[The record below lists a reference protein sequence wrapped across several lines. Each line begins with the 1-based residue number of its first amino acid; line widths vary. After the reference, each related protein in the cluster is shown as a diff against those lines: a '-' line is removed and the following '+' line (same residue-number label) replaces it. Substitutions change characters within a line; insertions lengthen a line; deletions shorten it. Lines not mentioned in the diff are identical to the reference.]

1 MARAWELTLCYMF
14 LGCCVTRCSTAGVT
28 LSTPESSMGDTENS
42 MGNASRG
49 NLLSTKSLDAA
60 PADMEFKGSEEE
72 LCEMTIAGP
81 KLQFVEFGSPV
92 FWNCTATTTCA
103 VVPGMGWETSL
114 TKQINRTGRWIT
126 LSSTMDEWDTKAVCY
141 TFSTGGN
148 VFTTQIAV
156 IAYLPPEDVRINIP
170 QLMEVSQSYELTC
183 DVKNIAPKRNL
194 VVLIKRGN
202 ETLHREL
209 YASDHTNGST
219 SVTVSYHIT
228 AQREDHEAEYTC
240 LAQLDL
246 RPNGKLFERSSNT
259 IVRVISLP
267 EDPKIDVP
275 GVIERGSNVTIKC
288 KVANAIPI
296 EETQIRL
303 ILKDEVLTNTME
315 LRNGDVK
322 SAEAVVLAAEPG
334 NYSLECRAR
343 VGDMVKT
350 VKKELLF
357 FNFPDPVLQI
367 LPKRAELPV
376 GTEVNVICDV
386 VETYPREVQLSI
398 QIGTLLEPCEMESP
412 SSCTYTLM
420 VQKEH
425 VEVTAACEA
434 TMRAANLTR
443 RTSKTLNVVYGPEFS
458 DSLCPSAQTVVEGHN
473 TIFFCKA
480 DGNPAPTVTCSKDGT
495 VGAWRQTGRND
506 SGTLNCTATN
516 SIGVSVRV
524 VKVTIEYKPRITL
537 FIRGPENIE
546 KGHNLTLECLA
557 DGLPAPEY
565 IWTTPKGADIIYSSD
580 NRTLTITSATS
591 HHSGSYICE
600 ARNRHGSDTQ
610 QKEIKVADTLPLIL
624 GLVLASVAL
633 VVAVTGGVAYYLW
646 NRARKIRKYES
657 QKSKQKAKK
666 PATRDSLLP
675 QENKV
680 LPFEIK
686 FGCKKYCP
694 EEDTMTCRNALT
706 DYSHANNI

>member
-156 IAYLPPEDVRINIP
+156 IAYR
-170 QLMEVSQSYELTC
+170 
-183 DVKNIAPKRNL
+183 
-194 VVLIKRGN
+194 
-202 ETLHREL
+202 
-209 YASDHTNGST
+209 
-219 SVTVSYHIT
+219 
-228 AQREDHEAEYTC
+228 
-240 LAQLDL
+240 
-246 RPNGKLFERSSNT
+246 
-259 IVRVISLP
+259 LP

-680 LPFEIK
+680 LPFEMVA
-686 FGCKKYCP
+686 CP
-694 EEDTMTCRNALT
+694 MREGRMKTFEASRALSVIFRIQDSPSRT
-706 DYSHANNI
+706 SGGRWQEAKR